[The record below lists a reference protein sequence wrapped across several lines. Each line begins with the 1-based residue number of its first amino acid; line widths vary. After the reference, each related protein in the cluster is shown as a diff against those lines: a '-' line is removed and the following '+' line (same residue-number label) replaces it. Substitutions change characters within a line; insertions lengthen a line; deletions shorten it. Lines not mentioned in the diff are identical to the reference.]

1 MTDWSKK
8 SLIFK
13 CCSHILK
20 TAISAD
26 FFVKLADTYQNID
39 AASSIEASVN
49 HLARASI
56 IDGNRGKWK
65 VWAIWET
72 KLSGLWL
79 YK

>member
-26 FFVKLADTYQNID
+26 FFVKPTDTYQNID
-39 AASSIEASVN
+39 ATSSIEASVN
-49 HLARASI
+49 LLARTTI
-56 IDGNRGKWK
+56 KDGNRGKWK
-65 VWAIWET
+65 V
-72 KLSGLWL
+72 
-79 YK
+79 